1 MPIYIS
7 ESSGGGNFE
16 KKVLEAGAYPAIA
29 DMVVDLGIQASPNS
43 QYPAKRT
50 VLLRFQIPSERVEIT
65 KDGETKDLPAV
76 ISRTLGLSLNEKST
90 LRQLLQSWRG
100 RAFTPEELKKFDLV
114 NVLGKPAFINVTHS
128 TKGDRTYAN
137 LTSIMPLPKG
147 MPAPTLEGE
156 ALWYSIDE
164 PDPAVF
170 DKLPAWVQD
179 KIANR
184 VVDQPAAAKP
194 AANPVDTWAK
204 SGPNGPSKPKLN
216 QPVDTSFVPDELE
229 GVAF

>member
-7 ESSGGGNFE
+7 ESSGGNFE
-16 KKVLEAGAYPAIA
+16 KKVLEAGAYPAIC
-29 DMVVDLGIQASPNS
+29 DMVVDLGVQASPGGL
-43 QYPAKRT
+43 YAPKRS

-76 ISRTLGLSLNEKST
+76 ISRTLGLSLNEKAT

-100 RAFTPEELKKFDLV
+100 RAFTPDELKKFDLV
-114 NVLGKPAFINVTHS
+114 NVLGKPAFVNITHS
-128 TKGDRTYAN
+128 VKGDRTYAN
-137 LTSIMPLPKG
+137 LTSIMQLPKG
-147 MPAPTLEGE
+147 MPAPELEGE

-164 PDPAVF
+164 PDAAVF

-179 KIANR
+179 KISNR
-184 VVDQPAAAKP
+184 VIDQPAAKAAPATDKQWP
-194 AANPVDTWAK
+194 AAGPKGSTKPKVNEPVDTAF
-204 SGPNGPSKPKLN
+204 
-216 QPVDTSFVPDELE
+216 VDDSLE

>member
-1 MPIYIS
+1 MKMAIYVS
-7 ESSGGGNFE
+7 ASSGGNYPE
-16 KKVLEAGAYPAIA
+16 RKPIEAGAYAA
-29 DMVVDLGIQASPNS
+29 VCDMVVDLGVQASPGG
-43 QYPAKRT
+43 QYAPKRT
-50 VLLRFQIPSERVEIT
+50 LLLRFQIPSERVEIT
-65 KDGETKDLPAV
+65 KDGETKSLPAV
-76 ISRTLGLSLNEKST
+76 ISRTLGLSLNEKAT

-128 TKGDRTYAN
+128 VKGDKTYAN

-156 ALWYSIDE
+156 TLTYSIDD
-164 PDPAVF
+164 PDPVMF

-184 VVDQPAAAKP
+184 VIDAPKPVAAPKPAAA
-194 AANPVDTWAK
+194 PVNEEFTD
-204 SGPNGPSKPKLN
+204 
-216 QPVDTSFVPDELE
+216 DEI
-229 GVAF
+229 AF

>member
-1 MPIYIS
+1 MAIYVS
-7 ESSGGGNFE
+7 ATSGGNYPE
-16 KKVLEAGAYPAIA
+16 RKPLEAGAYAA
-29 DMVVDLGIQASPNS
+29 VCDMVVDLGVQASPGG
-43 QYPAKRT
+43 QFAPKRT
-50 VLLRFQIPSERVEIT
+50 LMLRFQIPSERVEIT
-65 KDGETKDLPAV
+65 KDGETKSLPAV
-76 ISRTLGLSLNEKST
+76 ISRTLGLSLNEKAT

-128 TKGDRTYAN
+128 VKGDKTYAN

-156 ALWYSIDE
+156 ALTYSIDE
-164 PDPAVF
+164 PDPAMF

-184 VVDQPAAAKP
+184 VIDAPKPVAAPKPAAA
-194 AANPVDTWAK
+194 PV
-204 SGPNGPSKPKLN
+204 N
-216 QPVDTSFVPDELE
+216 QEFTDDEI
-229 GVAF
+229 AF

>member
-1 MPIYIS
+1 MGIFIS
-7 ESSGGGNFE
+7 ESSGGNFE
-16 KKVLEAGAYPAIA
+16 KKVLEAGAYPAIC
-29 DMVVDLGIQASPNS
+29 DMVVDLGVQASPGGL
-43 QYPAKRT
+43 YAPKRS

-76 ISRTLGLSLNEKST
+76 ISRTLGLSLNEKAT

-100 RAFTPEELKKFDLV
+100 RAFTPEELKRFDLT
-114 NVLGKPAFINVTHS
+114 NVLGKPAFVNVTHS
-128 TKGDRTYAN
+128 VKGDRTYAN
-137 LTSIMPLPKG
+137 LTSLMPLPKG
-147 MPAPTLEGE
+147 MPAPTLEGD

-164 PDPAVF
+164 PDASVF

-184 VVDQPAAAKP
+184 VIDQPAAKP
-194 AANPVDTWAK
+194 APAKQWPAAGPTGSTKPKANEPVDTAF
-204 SGPNGPSKPKLN
+204 
-216 QPVDTSFVPDELE
+216 VDDSLD